1 MKIIRT
7 KFNKEGDMIY
17 ISHLDLQQLLQRAF
31 RRAEI
36 DLVHSQGFNPHPK
49 ISYGNALAL
58 GTESQGE
65 YVDVEI
71 EEDLSVEEYLNRMNA
86 QLPQGI
92 KFIEAKEIDKQEPSL
107 ASVIEYGEYIFTI
120 ETEKTLTKEYVKSK
134 ILEFMSQDEIMITKK
149 NKKGKIVEYTAK
161 EGYEILKE
169 LVETDEGSHYLGEVA
184 LVDHFSP
191 ISQSNQIFYETL
203 FDENAACHL
212 AFGRAYESCV
222 KDADKYSEEELEKIG
237 VNNSVIHV
245 DFMIGTSD
253 LEITGINKNNETVQ
267 IFSNGNW
274 IF

>member
-7 KFNKEGDMIY
+7 KFNIEGDMIY

-71 EEDLSVEEYLNRMNA
+71 EEDLSVEEYLNRMNS
-86 QLPQGI
+86 QLPEGI

-120 ETEKTLTKEYVKSK
+120 ETEKTLTKEYVKSN

-149 NKKGKIVEYTAK
+149 NKKGKIVESDIRPMIRNFDLLDVQDNVLTLEATIATGSK
-161 EGYEILKE
+161 ANLNTNIFIPKILDLLE
-169 LVETDEGSHYLGEVA
+169 LDMDPLDVDILRRDLYKLQDGQ
-184 LVDHFSP
+184 LVSP
-191 ISQSNQIFYETL
+191 
-203 FDENAACHL
+203 
-212 AFGRAYESCV
+212 
-222 KDADKYSEEELEKIG
+222 
-237 VNNSVIHV
+237 
-245 DFMIGTSD
+245 M
-253 LEITGINKNNETVQ
+253 
-267 IFSNGNW
+267 
-274 IF
+274 

>member
-1 MKIIRT
+1 
-7 KFNKEGDMIY
+7 MIY

-71 EEDLSVEEYLNRMNA
+71 EEDLSVEEYLNRMNS
-86 QLPQGI
+86 QLPEGI

-149 NKKGKIVEYTAK
+149 NKKGKIVESDIRPMIRNFDLLDVQDNVLTLEATIATGSK
-161 EGYEILKE
+161 ANLNTNIFIPKILDLLE
-169 LVETDEGSHYLGEVA
+169 LDMDPLDVDILRRDLYKLQDGQ
-184 LVDHFSP
+184 LVSP
-191 ISQSNQIFYETL
+191 
-203 FDENAACHL
+203 
-212 AFGRAYESCV
+212 
-222 KDADKYSEEELEKIG
+222 
-237 VNNSVIHV
+237 
-245 DFMIGTSD
+245 M
-253 LEITGINKNNETVQ
+253 
-267 IFSNGNW
+267 
-274 IF
+274 

>member
-1 MKIIRT
+1 
-7 KFNKEGDMIY
+7 MIY

-149 NKKGKIVEYTAK
+149 NKKGKIVESDIRPMIRNFDLLDVQDNVLTLEATIATGSK
-161 EGYEILKE
+161 ANLNTNIFIPKILDLLE
-169 LVETDEGSHYLGEVA
+169 LDMDPLDVDILRRDLYKLQDGQ
-184 LVDHFSP
+184 LVSP
-191 ISQSNQIFYETL
+191 
-203 FDENAACHL
+203 
-212 AFGRAYESCV
+212 
-222 KDADKYSEEELEKIG
+222 
-237 VNNSVIHV
+237 
-245 DFMIGTSD
+245 M
-253 LEITGINKNNETVQ
+253 
-267 IFSNGNW
+267 
-274 IF
+274 